1 MGYPPQPPHD
11 PYGQSGPQYPQ
22 PYQPQP
28 YSQPYMPVP
37 MSGPYV
43 GPVQFVTV
51 EERGF
56 NPITAIVH
64 LFLWVFF
71 HWWVAVISF
80 GLWLIPAILLTL
92 IGWKVTRK
100 VPVTPMHYPHPPYPP
115 QIGW

>member
-1 MGYPPQPPHD
+1 MGYPPQPQD
-11 PYGQSGPQYPQ
+11 PYGQSGPH
-22 PYQPQP
+22 YQPQP
-28 YSQPYMPVP
+28 HSQPYHAPMP

-43 GPVQFVTV
+43 GPVQYVTV

-64 LFLWVFF
+64 AFLWVFF
-71 HWWVAVISF
+71 HWWVAIISF

-100 VPVTPMHYPHPPYPP
+100 IPVQPMHYQLPPYPP
-115 QIGW
+115 QLPPGY